1 MDDPLAGKRAGGKD
15 FVRRPIPICFNKF
28 QTWPRDS
35 FFVQKPQS
43 SPKLYLVQ
51 QCQVK
56 WTVGQ
61 ASKRAARTLLG
72 VPSQFVSI
80 NFKELVLHTWPI
92 CTFFVQKPQS
102 SIFTSIFTQVVPSA
116 TMPSEMNSW
125 ASGQHIPICFNKF
138 QRAGAPHKWPRDT
151 LLFKNLNLH
160 PNCT

>member
-1 MDDPLAGKRAGGKD
+1 MAKRQFFCSKTSIFTQIVLSTTMSSEMNSWASEQAGSKD

-28 QTWPRDS
+28 QRAGAAHMANMHL
-35 FFVQKPQS
+35 FF
-43 SPKLYLVQ
+43 
-51 QCQVK
+51 
-56 WTVGQ
+56 
-61 ASKRAARTLLG
+61 
-72 VPSQFVSI
+72 
-80 NFKELVLHTWPI
+80 
-92 CTFFVQKPQS
+92 QKPQS